1 MDRLEE
7 NLKRIM
13 QVASVIGREFAFR
26 ILQSITEMRE
36 GLKSHLL
43 NLQGLEFIYEKSLFP
58 ELEYVFKHAL
68 TQEVAY
74 NSLLLK
80 RRQDLHT
87 RIARAIEELYA
98 PDRIEEF
105 DEMLAYHYSR
115 GEDLEN
121 ACKYL
126 TLSGNKAFRL
136 HSPREAYG
144 FYKDALATLRRLPET
159 EERKNR
165 ELDAILL
172 TAQTLTFVGYPEES
186 LGMLHEGETLA
197 KELQDTRR
205 LARIH
210 NWVGTYHTFHGNH
223 PLGMRYSEDAFQEGR
238 KAGDVDLAVRAATGL
253 LSAYVAAGQFGRSVA
268 TARDVLGLIE
278 DAKRES
284 DFFGTSYN
292 PYAVISSYCGAH
304 LGHMGRF
311 QEGKPFLERALRHAS
326 QLDDPS
332 TSTFVEW
339 HYGLFFH
346 TKGDWKAAAEH
357 YHQCIAHGE
366 EGKFVIFLAWGWSML
381 GNTYAYLG
389 DPEAGRSYGEK
400 GLTMQRDNRLE
411 FLLCMH
417 HLLLGD
423 THLRR
428 ADLENARISLEEAVR
443 LSQKQNEKYFG
454 ALAWIILGRV
464 LGRTDASDI
473 RKAEEC
479 ILQGLNLAEE
489 MKTRPFLA
497 QGYLFLG
504 ELHAHGGQKD
514 KALENLTKAETMF
527 QEMGMDYWLAE
538 TRRVSAGL

>member
-26 ILQSITEMRE
+26 ILQSITEMKE

-144 FYKDALATLRRLPET
+144 FYKDTLATLRRLPET

-292 PYAVISSYCGAH
+292 PYAVISSY
-304 LGHMGRF
+304 
-311 QEGKPFLERALRHAS
+311 
-326 QLDDPS
+326 
-332 TSTFVEW
+332 
-339 HYGLFFH
+339 
-346 TKGDWKAAAEH
+346 
-357 YHQCIAHGE
+357 
-366 EGKFVIFLAWGWSML
+366 
-381 GNTYAYLG
+381 
-389 DPEAGRSYGEK
+389 
-400 GLTMQRDNRLE
+400 
-411 FLLCMH
+411 
-417 HLLLGD
+417 
-423 THLRR
+423 
-428 ADLENARISLEEAVR
+428 
-443 LSQKQNEKYFG
+443 
-454 ALAWIILGRV
+454 
-464 LGRTDASDI
+464 
-473 RKAEEC
+473 
-479 ILQGLNLAEE
+479 
-489 MKTRPFLA
+489 
-497 QGYLFLG
+497 
-504 ELHAHGGQKD
+504 
-514 KALENLTKAETMF
+514 
-527 QEMGMDYWLAE
+527 
-538 TRRVSAGL
+538 

>member
-26 ILQSITEMRE
+26 ILQSITEMKE

-80 RRQDLHT
+80 RKQDLHA
-87 RIARAIEELYA
+87 RIARAIEELYP
-98 PDRIEEF
+98 PDRLEEF

-126 TLSGNKAFRL
+126 TLSGNKALRL

-159 EERKNR
+159 EDRKNR

-172 TAQTLTFVGYPEES
+172 AAIPMSFLSYPEES
-186 LGMLHEGETLA
+186 LGMLQEGETLA

-210 NWVGTYHTFHGNH
+210 YYVGTYYTFHGNH
-223 PLGMRYSEDAFQEGR
+223 PLGMRYAEDAFQEGR
-238 KAGDVDLAVRAATGL
+238 KAGDVDLAVWACVGILA
-253 LSAYVAAGQFGRSVA
+253 AYVPAGRFEKSVA
-268 TARDVLGLIE
+268 TARDVLSLIE

-284 DFFGTSYN
+284 DFFGIPFN
-292 PYAVISSYCGAH
+292 PYAVISSFCGAQQ
-304 LGHMGRF
+304 GQMGRF
-311 QEGKPFLERALRHAS
+311 QEGKPFLEKALRHAS
-326 QLDDPS
+326 QLGDPV
-332 TSTFVEW
+332 TSAFVEW
-339 HYGLFFH
+339 LCGLFFH

-357 YHQCIAHGE
+357 CHKCITLGE
-366 EGKFVIFLAWGWSML
+366 EAKFFIFVPRGWSML

-389 DPEAGRSYGEK
+389 DPEKGKSYGEK
-400 GLTMQRDNRLE
+400 GLAIQQDAGVN
-411 FLLCMH
+411 FNVSMH
-417 HLLLGD
+417 HVLLGD
-423 THLRR
+423 THLQRG
-428 ADLENARISLEEAVR
+428 DLENARISLEEAVR
-443 LSQKQNEKYFG
+443 VFQKYDEKYFG

-464 LGRTDASDI
+464 LGRTDAPDL

-479 ILQGLNLAEE
+479 ILQG
-489 MKTRPFLA
+489 MKIADELKAKPFYA
-497 QGYLFLG
+497 QGHLFLG
-504 ELHAHGGQKD
+504 ELYARVGQKG

-527 QEMGMDYWLAE
+527 QEMGMDYWLGVARE
-538 TRRVSAGL
+538 VSAGL